1 MPFPPDGFLAFADS
15 LKSGSAPA
23 GEARYRT
30 TANRAY
36 YGLYWATCAAV
47 CDAHG
52 VSPACSLP
60 HETLSHALAGAKMDA
75 DVRKVGNCL
84 NSLRQLRIRAD
95 YKLAK
100 PLSKEDAE
108 DAVSDAQT
116 AFAELPAIAARLP
129 KVDPQ

>member
-1 MPFPPDGFLAFADS
+1 
-15 LKSGSAPA
+15 
-23 GEARYRT
+23 
-30 TANRAY
+30 
-36 YGLYWATCAAV
+36 
-47 CDAHG
+47 
-52 VSPACSLP
+52 
-60 HETLSHALAGAKMDA
+60 MDA